1 MHALRLLAWLTLLAG
16 LVLAVTPWLLGFTGD
31 HIARIDVLVGGLVV
45 GLLGAALSWLA
56 LSTGPAA
63 RLTHP
68 S

>member
-16 LVLAVTPWLLGFTGD
+16 FVLAVTPWLLGLAGD
-31 HIARIDVLVGGLVV
+31 HIARTDVLVGGLVV
-45 GLLGAALSWLA
+45 ALLGVALSWLA
-56 LSTGPAA
+56 PSAGPAA